1 MRGRWLGW
9 LVIGVVGAT
18 LVSLAVAHAPAP
30 VRKLVLFPVLFGL
43 ACGWGLGRLALE
55 FRLRPSWA
63 GALLAALL
71 VTGGLV
77 NVAVVSFRQ
86 VAAEAR
92 RSVQQ
97 DPQRLLGL
105 PLLED
110 QARHDPVWAQRY
122 REEKLKLRPGFGD
135 YLAGRVARFGWWR
148 DPWPAVFWGAE
159 LLLAA
164 LAAGWTFSCVARG
177 ADGPLDEEGRAESF
191 PV

>member
-1 MRGRWLGW
+1 MSGRWLGW
-9 LVIGVVGAT
+9 LAIGVVGAA
-18 LVSLAVAHAPAP
+18 LASLAVAHAPAQI
-30 VRKLVLFPVLFGL
+30 RKLVLFPVLFGL
-43 ACGWGLGRLALE
+43 GCGWGLGRLARE
-55 FRLRPSWA
+55 FRPRPAWA

-71 VTGGLV
+71 AVGGLV
-77 NVAVVSFRQ
+77 NLAVLSFRQ

-110 QARHDPVWAQRY
+110 QALTDPVWAQRY

-164 LAAGWTFSCVARG
+164 VAAGGMFVRVSRAG
-177 ADGPLDEEGRAESF
+177 IQPPDGEQRAEPF
-191 PV
+191 AV